1 MLFRSGIEAK
11 ELPPKH
17 FSTAALNALRN
28 HDWPGNLLQLE
39 NVVRSAALSALGDEI
54 TLEDVQRVTASFDL
68 EPVTPASSLP
78 LDLPLREARDAFE
91 RVYFEHHLG
100 LESSNMSRVAERVG
114 LERTHLYRKLKQ
126 LGIRVSKRSD
136 EPL

>member
-1 MLFRSGIEAK
+1 MSHRLVIS
-11 ELPPKH
+11 PP
-17 FSTAALNALRN
+17 STE
-28 HDWPGNLLQLE
+28 GNMNGNSYLADRL
-39 NVVRSAALSALGDEI
+39 VP
-54 TLEDVQRVTASFDL
+54 SFDL

-78 LDLPLREARDAFE
+78 LDLPLRDARDAFE

-126 LGIRVSKRSD
+126 LGIRVSKSHD
-136 EPL
+136 EPAEQ